1 MAPDVLM
8 LMSAAKRQNANVHNV
23 CAKTRGVVMI
33 AHAPVAFSTFMSMTH
48 ASVRR
53 FHHPNLGGLFHS
65 LF

>member
-1 MAPDVLM
+1 MIAMFALLFVQM

-48 ASVRR
+48 ASVS
-53 FHHPNLGGLFHS
+53 PVLPPLPPP
-65 LF
+65 